1 MPRNLSLAS
10 QVGNGKAFEWAVA
23 MSASKVFALP
33 IFENATSENAR
44 RAYNELTLAKQN
56 AFNVSANEALSHIA
70 NLEYKNRLIKIAK
83 HVEIA
88 SDARGQSGDV
98 RDVLLVA
105 DEGELGFSCKTNH
118 DALKHSRL
126 SATIDFVK
134 VWGLDDKG
142 CSDQYWDSVRPL
154 FAELKEI
161 QQSSQRTALFADIA
175 DIQTEYYLPILNAFQ
190 IELMRV
196 LGSENKDAP
205 VATSAFVKYVI
216 GVFDFY
222 KIINQKDKTT
232 IQGFNFNNS
241 LSIGATKLPSHLVA
255 IDSHDGGTNSVTTRF
270 NRGYTFNFRIH
281 SASSRV
287 EPSFKFDV
295 RGISF
300 EAEVYQQHFLRQ
312 SD

>member
-1 MPRNLSLAS
+1 MAS

-23 MSASKVFALP
+23 SSTSNGFALP
-33 IFENATSENAR
+33 IFENSSSENAR
-44 RAYNELTLAKQN
+44 NAFNGLSLTKQN
-56 AFNVSANEALSHIA
+56 AFNVSAQEAVSHIA
-70 NLEYKNRLIKIAK
+70 NLECDNRLIEVAK

-88 SDARGQSGDV
+88 SDARGHSGDV
-98 RDVLLVA
+98 RDVLIVA

-126 SATIDFVK
+126 SSTIDFVK
-134 VWGLDDKG
+134 VWGLDPKG
-142 CSDQYWDSVRPL
+142 CSEEYWHSVRPF
-154 FAELKEI
+154 FASLKQI
-161 QQSSQRTALFADIA
+161 QQESNRTALFSNIG
-175 DIQTEYYLPILNAFQ
+175 DIQSEYYLPILKAFQ
-190 IELMRV
+190 IELIRV
-196 LGSENKDAP
+196 LGSENKNAP
-205 VATSAFVKYVI
+205 AATAAFVKYVI

-295 RGISF
+295 RAISF
-300 EAEVYQQHFLRQ
+300 ESEVYQQHFLRK